1 MALFEKKKQ
10 NTEEK
15 QKETPSKPHEDAA
28 QGANSPDEALMR
40 RQSAPR
46 PTAQDEA
53 RRMYEAQ
60 QMKMMHGQGR
70 DASGAMDGFKALKQV
85 IGKEQVQAAQLTLNR
100 YKEGKA
106 NLERRIVDNEQWYK
120 LRHWECMRDKKED
133 VQPTSAWL
141 FNCIANKHADAM
153 DNFPSPNILPREE
166 GDKAEAE
173 MLTSIVPVILDQCE
187 FEQTYSD
194 VQNYKLKTGTGVYG
208 VFWDKS
214 KLNGLGDVS
223 IRKVDIINL
232 FWESGIT
239 DIQKSRHLFHVELA
253 DNDLLI
259 GAYPQL
265 QGKLGNA
272 TMDITKYIY
281 DDTVDTNNKSVV
293 VDWYYKKQQG
303 GRTVL
308 HYCKYVND
316 EVLFA
321 TENDPNFAER
331 GWYDHG
337 MFPFVFDALFHTEGT
352 PTGFGYIDVGK
363 VAQEYIDRGNQAIM
377 KNMLANAK
385 PRHFIRN
392 DGSVNENE
400 YADTTKDFIHVDG
413 NLGQDSIVPVQ
424 GKPLN
429 DIYVKVVENKIEE
442 LKETTGNR
450 DVSTGGT
457 TSGATAASAIAAM
470 QEAGSKLSR
479 DNNKA
484 SYRAFRKLCLMVI
497 ELIRQFYDMPRCFRI
512 MGENGAARFV
522 QYSNAGI
529 QPQHQGFDLGQD
541 MGFRLPLFDIEVT
554 AQRQSPYSKMAQNEL
569 ALSFYNAGFFN
580 PQMADQAL
588 ACLDMMDFDRKQF
601 IMQKIAENGGM
612 YQQMLMMQEQMLML
626 AQMVDQ
632 DRGSNLA
639 EQIAAGITGGAP
651 VAPIDGSMG
660 GQAPAAKVNETE
672 ALGGNDGE
680 ESSHTKK
687 ARQRVAESTDPT

>member
-1 MALFEKKKQ
+1 MALFDKKKQ
-10 NTEEK
+10 KTEEK
-15 QKETPSKPHEDAA
+15 EQQKPSQPSQDAS
-28 QGANSPDEALMR
+28 QMR

-60 QMKMMHGQGR
+60 QMKMMQGQGR
-70 DASGAMDGFKALKQV
+70 DTSGAMDGFKALKQV

-281 DDTVDTNNKSVV
+281 DDTVDTNNKSIV
-293 VDWYYKKQQG
+293 VDWYYKKQVG

-337 MFPFVFDALFHTEGT
+337 MYPFVFDPLFGVEGT

-392 DGSVNENE
+392 DGSVNEAE

-413 NLGQDSIVPVQ
+413 NLGQDSILPVQ
-424 GKPLN
+424 GKHLN
-429 DIYVKVVENKIEE
+429 DIYVKVIDNKIDE

-457 TSGATAASAIAAM
+457 TSGVTAASGIAAM
-470 QEAGSKLSR
+470 QEAGSKLTR
-479 DNNKA
+479 DNNKG
-484 SYRAFRKLCLMVI
+484 SYRAFRKVTLIVI

-554 AQRQSPYSKMAQNEL
+554 AQKQSPYSKMSQNEL
-569 ALSFYNAGFFN
+569 ALQFYQAGFFN

-601 IMQKIAENGGM
+601 IMQKIAQNGGM
-612 YQQMLMMQEQMLML
+612 YQQMIMMQQQMLML

-639 EQIAAGITGGAP
+639 EQMAAGIMGGAP

-660 GQAPAAKVNETE
+660 GQAPAAKVEETE
-672 ALGGNDGE
+672 ALGGNE
-680 ESSHTKK
+680 KKEASTTKK
-687 ARQRVAESTDPT
+687 ARQRVAESTSPT